1 MTCISRYAS
10 AAPFPLARSCSA
22 TRHRGSARVPS
33 ASRRTSRAILSRFD
47 ELSAA
52 IGRLSVSDLETRGAL
67 RTGVLGLID
76 RVPAK
81 EARACVSL
89 RLVAEALRPDR
100 DRGQRQPALHQAA
113 LSLLEAVRAYLASPK
128 AGDRLSAIE
137 GRERSTIAIMRNLP
151 EASPALKPRT
161 SDLIGLT
168 ERRPR
173 SVVARAESLPA
184 LALPNDTDR
193 SLLGDFCDEAF
204 EYIESAEAALLVLE
218 REPDNGEAAQTVMR
232 AFHSIKGTA
241 GFLKLDGLVALAHH
255 GESLLGERRSRDG
268 FAGRI
273 AALSLRALDAL
284 RDTVKNLDASRDG
297 EPLAYPSG
305 FLGVLRELEDIDAEP
320 GTSAAGPTGPRGATS
335 ASTARDG
342 GATHSARVRLD
353 RLDALVDAVGELVV
367 AHWMIAQDPAAGR
380 DHPELARK
388 VAHAGKL
395 VRDLHDMGMGL
406 RMVPLR
412 GTCNKLVRLA
422 RDLAHRAGKQ
432 VDCRV
437 DGEMTELDRN
447 MVELVA
453 DPLMHMVRNAIDH
466 GIEPPDERQAHGKPA
481 AGSLTLRATQMNGQ
495 VVVALSDDGR
505 GLQRDRIL
513 ERARARGLVHP
524 GEVPS
529 DADML
534 DLIFAP
540 GLSTAE
546 QVTDV
551 SGRGVG
557 MDVVRRNIQA
567 LHGRVDIQSTPGQGT
582 TITLRVPLTLAITDG
597 MLVRVGDERYIVP
610 TTNVVVSFRPDRG
623 ALFTVGGRGE
633 MVRLRHDVLPL
644 VRLHRLLDVHGASE
658 DPTAALL
665 MVVGAGDRRC
675 ALLVDAILG
684 QQQVV
689 AKPVTAGAGHVP
701 GISGAAILGDGR
713 VGLILDVPQV
723 LDLARRAQP
732 NTQAVA

>member
-1 MTCISRYAS
+1 M
-10 AAPFPLARSCSA
+10 PP
-22 TRHRGSARVPS
+22 
-33 ASRRTSRAILSRFD
+33 ASRRTPRAILSRFD

-52 IGRLSVSDLETRGAL
+52 IGRLVVSDLETRGAL
-67 RTGVLGLID
+67 RTDVLALID
-76 RVPAK
+76 HVPAR

-100 DRGQRQPALHQAA
+100 DRGERQPALHRAA
-113 LSLLEAVRAYLASPK
+113 LALLEAVRTYLASPK
-128 AGDRLSAIE
+128 ASDRLSLIE
-137 GRERSTIAIMRNLP
+137 GPERSAIAIMRNLP

-168 ERRPR
+168 DRRPR
-173 SVVARAESLPA
+173 SVVARADSLPA

-193 SLLGDFCDEAF
+193 SLVGDFCDEAR

-255 GESLLGERRSRDG
+255 GESLLGERRHGDG

-273 AALSLRALDAL
+273 SALSLRALDAL
-284 RDTVKNLDASRDG
+284 RDTVKNLDASRNG
-297 EPLAYPSG
+297 APLAYPPG
-305 FLGVLRELEDIDAEP
+305 FLDALRELEDIDAEP
-320 GTSAAGPTGPRGATS
+320 GAPAAEPAGPRAAS
-335 ASTARDG
+335 APARDA

-353 RLDALVDAVGELVV
+353 RLDALVDLVGELVV
-367 AHWMIAQDPAAGR
+367 AHWMIAQDPASGH
-380 DHPELARK
+380 DHPERARK

-395 VRDLHDMGMGL
+395 VRHLHDMSMGL

-422 RDLAHRAGKQ
+422 RDLAQRAGKE

-437 DGEMTELDRN
+437 EGEMTELDRN

-466 GIEPPDERQAHGKPA
+466 GIEPPEERQIRGKPA
-481 AGSLTLRATQMNGQ
+481 AGCLTLRATQMNGQ
-495 VVVALSDDGR
+495 VVVTLSDDGR

-513 ERARARGLVHP
+513 ERAQARGLVGP
-524 GEVPS
+524 GEVLN
-529 DADML
+529 DADVL

-540 GLSTAE
+540 GLSTAQ

-567 LHGRVDIQSTPGQGT
+567 LHGRVDVQSTPGQGT

-597 MLVRVGDERYIVP
+597 MFVRVGDERYIVP
-610 TTNVVVSFRPDRG
+610 TTNVVVSFRPERS

-644 VRLHRLLDVHGASE
+644 VRLHRLLDVPGACD
-658 DPTAALL
+658 DPAAALL
-665 MVVGAGDRRC
+665 MVVGAGERRC
-675 ALLVDAILG
+675 ALLVDSIVG

-689 AKPVTAGAGHVP
+689 AKPVTAGIGDVP

-723 LDLARRAQP
+723 LELARRAQP

>member
-1 MTCISRYAS
+1 MTCISR
-10 AAPFPLARSCSA
+10 AAPAWAVAR
-22 TRHRGSARVPS
+22 RHSSSRSVRVPP
-33 ASRRTSRAILSRFD
+33 ASRRPSRAILSRF
-47 ELSAA
+47 ERLSAG
-52 IGRLSVSDLETRGAL
+52 IGRLGVSDLETRGAL
-67 RTGVLGLID
+67 RAEVLGLID
-76 RVPAK
+76 HVSAGH
-81 EARACVSL
+81 ARACVSL

-100 DRGQRQPALHQAA
+100 DRGDRQPALHQAA
-113 LSLLEAVRAYLASPK
+113 RTLLDAVRRYLSSPK
-128 AGDRLSAIE
+128 VSDRLSWIE
-137 GRERSTIAIMRNLP
+137 GPERSTIAIMRNLA

-168 ERRPR
+168 DRRPS

-184 LALPNDTDR
+184 LALPNDADR
-193 SLLGDFCDEAF
+193 SLLGDFCDEAR

-218 REPDNGEAAQTVMR
+218 REPDNGDAAQTVMR

-255 GESLLGERRSRDG
+255 GESLLGERRRRDG

-284 RDTVKNLDASRDG
+284 RDTVANLDASRAG
-297 EPLAYPSG
+297 AALAYPPG
-305 FLGVLRELEDIDAEP
+305 FLDVLRELEDIDVEP
-320 GTSAAGPTGPRGATS
+320 GTAAVEHGGSRS
-335 ASTARDG
+335 ASAPTARDAA
-342 GATHSARVRLD
+342 ATHSARVRLD
-353 RLDALVDAVGELVV
+353 RLDALVDLVGELVV
-367 AHWMIAQDPAAGR
+367 AHWMIAQDPASGH

-395 VRDLHDMGMGL
+395 VRDLHDMSMGL

-422 RDLAHRAGKQ
+422 RDLADRAGKQ

-437 DGEMTELDRN
+437 EGEMTELDRN

-466 GIEPPDERQAHGKPA
+466 GIEPPEERRARGKPA
-481 AGSLTLRATQMNGQ
+481 AGCLTVRASQMNGQ
-495 VVVALSDDGR
+495 VVVTVSDDGR

-513 ERARARGLVHP
+513 ERAQTRGLVRP
-524 GEVPS
+524 GEVLN
-529 DADML
+529 DTDLL

-540 GLSTAE
+540 GLSTAQ

-567 LHGRVDIQSTPGQGT
+567 LHGRVDVESMPGQGT

-597 MLVRVGDERYIVP
+597 MLVRVGEERYIVP
-610 TTNVVVSFRPDRG
+610 TTNVVVSVRPERG

-644 VRLHRLLDVHGASE
+644 VRLHRLLEVRGASE

-665 MVVGAGDRRC
+665 MVVAAGDRRC
-675 ALLVDAILG
+675 ALLVDGILG

-689 AKPVTAGAGHVP
+689 AKPVTAGIGEVS

-713 VGLILDVPQV
+713 VGLILDVPQI

>member
-1 MTCISRYAS
+1 M
-10 AAPFPLARSCSA
+10 
-22 TRHRGSARVPS
+22 PS
-33 ASRRTSRAILSRFD
+33 ASRRTSRAILARFD

-52 IGRLSVSDLETRGAL
+52 VGQLGVSDLDTRGAL
-67 RTGVLGLID
+67 RADVLGLID
-76 RVPAK
+76 QVPAR

-100 DRGQRQPALHQAA
+100 DRGDRQAA
-113 LSLLEAVRAYLASPK
+113 LHRAAVALLDAVRRYLASPK
-128 AGDRLSAIE
+128 APDRLSVIE
-137 GRERSTIAIMRNLP
+137 GPERSTIAIMRNLP

-168 ERRPR
+168 DRRPR

-193 SLLGDFCDEAF
+193 SLLGDFCDEARD
-204 EYIESAEAALLVLE
+204 YIESAEAALLVLE

-232 AFHSIKGTA
+232 AFHSIKGTS
-241 GFLKLDGLVALAHH
+241 GFLKLDGLVSLAHH
-255 GESLLGERRSRDG
+255 GESLLGERRRRDG
-268 FAGRI
+268 FAGGV

-297 EPLAYPSG
+297 ASLAYPPG
-305 FLGVLRELEDIDAEP
+305 FLDVLRELEDIDAEP
-320 GTSAAGPTGPRGATS
+320 GAPAVEAAGPRTAS
-335 ASTARDG
+335 APAVRDT

-353 RLDALVDAVGELVV
+353 RLDALVDLVGELVV
-367 AHWMIAQDPAAGR
+367 AHWMIAQDPGSGR

-395 VRDLHDMGMGL
+395 VRDLHDMSMAL

-422 RDLAHRAGKQ
+422 RDLAQRAGKQ
-432 VDCRV
+432 VECRV
-437 DGEMTELDRN
+437 NGEMTELDRN

-466 GIEPPDERQAHGKPA
+466 GIELPDERQARGKPA
-481 AGSLTLRATQMNGQ
+481 AGCLTLRAAQMNGQ
-495 VVVALSDDGR
+495 VVVTVSDDGR

-513 ERARARGLVHP
+513 ERAQARGLVRP
-524 GEVPS
+524 GEVLS
-529 DADML
+529 DADVL

-546 QVTDV
+546 QVTDL

-567 LHGRVDIQSTPGQGT
+567 LHGRVDVQSPPGRGT

-610 TTNVVVSFRPDRG
+610 TTNVVVSVRPERG

-633 MVRLRHDVLPL
+633 MVRLRRDVLPL

-689 AKPVTAGAGHVP
+689 AKPVTAGIGAVP
-701 GISGAAILGDGR
+701 GVSGAAILGDGR
-713 VGLILDVPQV
+713 VGLILDVPQI
-723 LDLARRAQP
+723 LELARRAQP
-732 NTQAVA
+732 NTDAVA

>member
-1 MTCISRYAS
+1 MTCISRAVP
-10 AAPFPLARSCSA
+10 AWAVAR
-22 TRHRGSARVPS
+22 RHPSSRSVRVPP
-33 ASRRTSRAILSRFD
+33 ASRRPSRNILSRF
-47 ELSAA
+47 EKLSAA
-52 IGRLSVSDLETRGAL
+52 IGRLGVSDLETRGAL
-67 RTGVLGLID
+67 RTDVLGLID
-76 RVPAK
+76 HVPAGR
-81 EARACVSL
+81 ARACVSL

-100 DRGQRQPALHQAA
+100 DRGDRQPALHQAA
-113 LSLLEAVRAYLASPK
+113 RALLDAVRGYLASPK
-128 AGDRLSAIE
+128 ARDRLSVIE
-137 GRERSTIAIMRNLP
+137 GPERSTIAIMRNLP
-151 EASPALKPRT
+151 
-161 SDLIGLT
+161 D
-168 ERRPR
+168 RRPP

-193 SLLGDFCDEAF
+193 SLLGDFCDEAR

-218 REPDNGEAAQTVMR
+218 RQPDNGDAAQTVMR

-255 GESLLGERRSRDG
+255 GESLLGERRRRDG
-268 FAGRI
+268 FAGRV

-284 RDTVKNLDASRDG
+284 RDTVANLDASRAG
-297 EPLAYPSG
+297 AALAYPPD
-305 FLGVLRELEDIDAEP
+305 FLDVLRELEAIDAEP
-320 GTSAAGPTGPRGATS
+320 GAAAVEHGGSRTA
-335 ASTARDG
+335 AVATARDG
-342 GATHSARVRLD
+342 AATHSARVRLD
-353 RLDALVDAVGELVV
+353 RLDALVDLVGELVV
-367 AHWMIAQDPAAGR
+367 AHWMIAQDPETGH

-395 VRDLHDMGMGL
+395 VRDLHDMSMGL

-422 RDLAHRAGKQ
+422 RDLAERAGKQ

-466 GIEPPDERQAHGKPA
+466 GIEPPDERRACGKPA
-481 AGSLTLRATQMNGQ
+481 AGCLTLRATQMNGQ
-495 VVVALSDDGR
+495 VVVAVSDDGR

-513 ERARARGLVHP
+513 ERAQARGLVRP
-524 GEVPS
+524 GEVLS
-529 DADML
+529 DADVL

-540 GLSTAE
+540 GLSTAQ

-567 LHGRVDIQSTPGQGT
+567 LHGRVDVHSMPAQGT

-597 MLVRVGDERYIVP
+597 LLVRVGEERYIVP
-610 TTNVVVSFRPDRG
+610 TTNVVVSVRPERA

-644 VRLHRLLDVHGASE
+644 VRLHQLLGVHGASE

-689 AKPVTAGAGHVP
+689 AKPVTAGIGEVAG
-701 GISGAAILGDGR
+701 IAGAAILGDGR
-713 VGLILDVPQV
+713 VGLILDVPQI

-732 NTQAVA
+732 NAQAVA